1 MDSVYYIGEGENE
14 EEEEVEKEGEEGLEK
29 LE

>member
-14 EEEEVEKEGEEGLEK
+14 EEEEVEKEGGEGLEK